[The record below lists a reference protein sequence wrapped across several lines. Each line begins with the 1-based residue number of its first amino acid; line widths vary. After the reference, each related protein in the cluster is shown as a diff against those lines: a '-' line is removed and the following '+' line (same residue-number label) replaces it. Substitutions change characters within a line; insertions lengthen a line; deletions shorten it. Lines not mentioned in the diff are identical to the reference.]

1 LSSRSSDPDKQKK
14 MGLEKIK
21 IFLRYPTSRFFFIP
35 LVLEILAFS
44 LSPHA
49 SWGGEIQ
56 LKNQLAKSPSPYL
69 REAANS
75 PVHWQAW
82 GEQTFRLAKEIDRP
96 ILLDIGA
103 IWCHWCHVMD
113 EQTYGNPEIAKLI
126 NDHFVPTKVDR
137 DARPDIDER
146 FQLIVSTLT
155 GQGGWPLTVFITP
168 SGHVFFGG
176 GTFLPENS
184 FGRPGFK
191 DLLPRIVEVYQTEKE
206 RLTAGAKQNYSLIK
220 TNVGAL
226 LQKGALSQDLVKL
239 IEEDIV
245 NRSDP
250 FRGGVKGRQTQFPR
264 TPVWNLAMELHFE
277 RGEKELRSLVETNL
291 DAMARG
297 GIRDQLGGGFHRY
310 STDPLWIVP
319 HFEQM
324 DY

>member
-1 LSSRSSDPDKQKK
+1 
-14 MGLEKIK
+14 MVLEKIK
-21 IFLRYPTSRFFFIP
+21 TLLRHPASRLFFVV
-35 LVLEILAFS
+35 LVLVILVFS

-49 SWGGEIQ
+49 SWSEDVS
-56 LKNQLAKSPSPYL
+56 LKNQLAESPSPYL
-69 REAANS
+69 RGAANS

-82 GEQTFRLAKEIDRP
+82 GEQTFRLAKELDRP

-113 EQTYGNPEIAKLI
+113 ERTYGNPEIAKFI
-126 NDHFVPTKVDR
+126 NENFIPTKVDR
-137 DARPDIDER
+137 DARPDIDDR

-155 GQGGWPLTVFITP
+155 RHGGWPLTVFMTS

-191 DLLPRIVEVYQTEKE
+191 DLLPRIVEVYQNEKE
-206 RLTAGAKQNYSLIK
+206 RLTASAKQNYKVIEA
-220 TNVGAL
+220 NVAAL

-250 FRGGVKGRQTQFPR
+250 FRGGIK
-264 TPVWNLAMELHFE
+264 
-277 RGEKELRSLVETNL
+277 
-291 DAMARG
+291 
-297 GIRDQLGGGFHRY
+297 
-310 STDPLWIVP
+310 
-319 HFEQM
+319 
-324 DY
+324 